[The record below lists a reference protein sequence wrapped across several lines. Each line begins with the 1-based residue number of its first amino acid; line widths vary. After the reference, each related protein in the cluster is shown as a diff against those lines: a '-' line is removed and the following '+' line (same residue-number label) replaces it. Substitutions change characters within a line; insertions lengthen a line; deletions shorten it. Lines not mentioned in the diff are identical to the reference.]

1 MRPDDH
7 GCADLR
13 RSHAAHRKVVR
24 RLTYAP
30 ACIRSARAGARAP
43 HGRARALSAA
53 LVAGG
58 GVRFTRNAV
67 TAEPTGSAPGTANR
81 PSPPPE
87 PPPPMAGTV
96 PRTSPHGGPYGPDY
110 RNVNSCHWH
119 EQLPNGRPLP
129 LDDTSRAELPGIR
142 GCAGA
147 LHGGQDNGHCGN
159 SRLIGALTYDTYAR
173 AAAPVTHG
181 GGPRAWTCGH
191 ARVTGPRS
199 RNGCSYRSTRRCT
212 SDSTWARRPGCWAS
226 AAAPGWPC

>member
-53 LVAGG
+53 LAAGG

-81 PSPPPE
+81 PSPGPGAPAADGRNRSADVSS
-87 PPPPMAGTV
+87 MAD
-96 PRTSPHGGPYGPDY
+96 RTAPDY

-142 GCAGA
+142 GMCGRTAR
-147 LHGGQDNGHCGN
+147 GQDDGHCGN

-181 GGPRAWTCGH
+181 GGPARGPAGTRA
-191 ARVTGPRS
+191 
-199 RNGCSYRSTRRCT
+199 
-212 SDSTWARRPGCWAS
+212 
-226 AAAPGWPC
+226 